1 MNDDKQ
7 VRLDRMRYTKNTL
20 ASGLALLSILFDV
33 FFFISIYESN
43 VGSWYYNV
51 LMGAS
56 ILYNLIFLLA
66 AFLSSEGI
74 KNYKI
79 SYSYLMIAL
88 GIGQII
94 RIFIYPMAR
103 ARRYRHHP
111 GTGCHR
117 YGEPAVYP
125 LRIVSG
131 DFRRLPLRGRFRRHD
146 PFQAAQGTSPVS
158 GRRGIKEGKNVWHN

>member
-7 VRLDRMRYTKNTL
+7 IRLDRMRYTKNTL

-43 VGSWYYNV
+43 VGSWYYNI
-51 LMGAS
+51 LIGAS
-56 ILYNLIFLLA
+56 ILYSLIFLLA

-79 SYSYLMIAL
+79 GYSYLMIVL

-94 RIFIYPMAR
+94 RIFIYPVR
-103 ARRYRHHP
+103 AHAASV
-111 GTGCHR
+111 TIQ
-117 YGEPAVYP
+117 EQAVTVMENPQFIRCVLY
-125 LRIVSG
+125 LVIS
-131 DFRRLPLRGRFRRHD
+131 
-146 PFQAAQGTSPVS
+146 AACLFVGAFVGMTRSKQLKAHLQSLGVAA
-158 GRRGIKEGKNVWHN
+158 

>member
-1 MNDDKQ
+1 MNDEKFI
-7 VRLDRMRYTKNTL
+7 RLDRMRYTKNTT

-43 VGSWYYNV
+43 VGSWYYNI
-51 LMGAS
+51 LIGAS

-79 SYSYLMIAL
+79 TYAYLMIAL

-94 RIFIYPMAR
+94 RIFIYPVKAHNATVTIQEQAVIVMENPQFVRCVLYLLLSA
-103 ARRYRHHP
+103 
-111 GTGCHR
+111 GCLIV
-117 YGEPAVYP
+117 GAVIGMNRSKQ
-125 LRIVSG
+125 LKAHLAKLG
-131 DFRRLPLRGRFRRHD
+131 
-146 PFQAAQGTSPVS
+146 AAA
-158 GRRGIKEGKNVWHN
+158 

>member
-43 VGSWYYNV
+43 VGSWYYNI
-51 LMGAS
+51 LIGAS

-79 SYSYLMIAL
+79 GYSYLMIAL
-88 GIGQII
+88 GIGQVV
-94 RIFIYPMAR
+94 RIFIYPVR
-103 ARRYRHHP
+103 AH
-111 GTGCHR
+111 GASVTIQ
-117 YGEPAVYP
+117 EQAVTVMENPQFIRCVLY
-125 LRIVSG
+125 LLIS
-131 DFRRLPLRGRFRRHD
+131 
-146 PFQAAQGTSPVS
+146 AACLFVGAFVGMTRSKQLKAHLQSLGVAA
-158 GRRGIKEGKNVWHN
+158 

>member
-43 VGSWYYNV
+43 VGSWYYNI
-51 LMGAS
+51 LIGAS

-94 RIFIYPMAR
+94 RIFIYPMR
-103 ARRYRHHP
+103 AHAA
-111 GTGCHR
+111 TVTIQ
-117 YGEPAVYP
+117 EQAVTVMENPQFIRCVLY
-125 LRIVSG
+125 LVIS
-131 DFRRLPLRGRFRRHD
+131 
-146 PFQAAQGTSPVS
+146 AACLFVGAFVGMTRSKQLKAHLQSLGVAA
-158 GRRGIKEGKNVWHN
+158 

>member
-43 VGSWYYNV
+43 VGSWYYNI
-51 LMGAS
+51 LIGAS

-79 SYSYLMIAL
+79 GYSYLMIAL
-88 GIGQII
+88 GIGQVV
-94 RIFIYPMAR
+94 RIFIYPVR
-103 ARRYRHHP
+103 AH
-111 GTGCHR
+111 GASVTIQ
-117 YGEPAVYP
+117 EQAVTVMENPQFIRCVLY
-125 LRIVSG
+125 LVIS
-131 DFRRLPLRGRFRRHD
+131 
-146 PFQAAQGTSPVS
+146 AACLFVGAFVGMTRSKQLKAHLQSLGVAA
-158 GRRGIKEGKNVWHN
+158 

>member
-1 MNDDKQ
+1 MNDEKQ

-33 FFFISIYESN
+33 IFFISIYESN
-43 VGSWYYNV
+43 VGSWYYNI

-79 SYSYLMIAL
+79 GYSYLMIAL

-94 RIFIYPMAR
+94 RIFIYPVR
-103 ARRYRHHP
+103 AHSA
-111 GTGCHR
+111 TVTIQ
-117 YGEPAVYP
+117 EQAVTVMENAQFIRCVLY
-125 LRIVSG
+125 LVLS
-131 DFRRLPLRGRFRRHD
+131 
-146 PFQAAQGTSPVS
+146 AACLFVGAFVGMTRSKQLKAHLASLGVAA
-158 GRRGIKEGKNVWHN
+158 

>member
-94 RIFIYPMAR
+94 RIFIYPMR
-103 ARRYRHHP
+103 AHAA
-111 GTGCHR
+111 TVTIQ
-117 YGEPAVYP
+117 EQAVTVMENPQFIRCVLY
-125 LRIVSG
+125 LVIS
-131 DFRRLPLRGRFRRHD
+131 
-146 PFQAAQGTSPVS
+146 AACLFVGAFVGMTRSKQLKAHLASLGVAA
-158 GRRGIKEGKNVWHN
+158 

>member
-43 VGSWYYNV
+43 VGSWYYNI
-51 LMGAS
+51 LIGAS

-79 SYSYLMIAL
+79 GYSYLMIVL
-88 GIGQII
+88 GIGQVV
-94 RIFIYPMAR
+94 RIFIYPVCAHG
-103 ARRYRHHP
+103 ASV
-111 GTGCHR
+111 TIQ
-117 YGEPAVYP
+117 EQAVTVMENPQFIRCVLY
-125 LRIVSG
+125 LAIS
-131 DFRRLPLRGRFRRHD
+131 
-146 PFQAAQGTSPVS
+146 AACLFVGAFVGMTRSKQLKAHLQSLGVAA
-158 GRRGIKEGKNVWHN
+158 

>member
-43 VGSWYYNV
+43 VGSWYYNI
-51 LMGAS
+51 LIGAS

-79 SYSYLMIAL
+79 GYSYLMIAL

-94 RIFIYPMAR
+94 RIFIYPVR
-103 ARRYRHHP
+103 AHAASV
-111 GTGCHR
+111 TIQ
-117 YGEPAVYP
+117 EQAVTVMENPQFIRCVLY
-125 LRIVSG
+125 LVIS
-131 DFRRLPLRGRFRRHD
+131 
-146 PFQAAQGTSPVS
+146 AACLFVGAFVGMTRSKQLKAHLQSLGVAA
-158 GRRGIKEGKNVWHN
+158 

>member
-79 SYSYLMIAL
+79 AYAYLMIAL

-94 RIFIYPMAR
+94 RIFIYPMR
-103 ARRYRHHP
+103 AHAA
-111 GTGCHR
+111 TVTIQ
-117 YGEPAVYP
+117 EQAVTVMENPQFIRCVLY
-125 LRIVSG
+125 LVIS
-131 DFRRLPLRGRFRRHD
+131 
-146 PFQAAQGTSPVS
+146 AACLFVGAFVGMTRSKQLKAHLQSLGVAA
-158 GRRGIKEGKNVWHN
+158 

>member
-94 RIFIYPMAR
+94 RIFIYPMR
-103 ARRYRHHP
+103 AHAA
-111 GTGCHR
+111 TVTIQ
-117 YGEPAVYP
+117 EQAVTVMENPQFIRCVLY
-125 LRIVSG
+125 LVIS
-131 DFRRLPLRGRFRRHD
+131 
-146 PFQAAQGTSPVS
+146 AACLFVGAFVGMTRSKQLKAHLQSLSVAA
-158 GRRGIKEGKNVWHN
+158 

>member
-94 RIFIYPMAR
+94 RIFIYPVR
-103 ARRYRHHP
+103 AHAA
-111 GTGCHR
+111 TVTIQ
-117 YGEPAVYP
+117 EQAVTVMENPQFIRCVLY
-125 LRIVSG
+125 LVIS
-131 DFRRLPLRGRFRRHD
+131 
-146 PFQAAQGTSPVS
+146 AACLFVRAFVCITRSKQLKAHLQSLV
-158 GRRGIKEGKNVWHN
+158 VAA

>member
-7 VRLDRMRYTKNTL
+7 VQLDRMRYTKNTL

-94 RIFIYPMAR
+94 RIFIYHVR
-103 ARRYRHHP
+103 AH
-111 GTGCHR
+111 GATVTIQ
-117 YGEPAVYP
+117 EQAVTVMENPQFIRCVLY
-125 LRIVSG
+125 LVIS
-131 DFRRLPLRGRFRRHD
+131 
-146 PFQAAQGTSPVS
+146 AACLFVGAFVGMTRSKQLKAHLQSLGVAA
-158 GRRGIKEGKNVWHN
+158 